1 MDIVI
6 KVDTTD
12 LKLRQMSNQIND
24 MVRNTVEEVVQQVF
38 DESQALVPVN
48 TGALKSSGQIVKEPP
63 SLDGSFTSSY
73 VTYGNG
79 AVNYAVKVHEDLEMY
94 HTAPT
99 RAKFLEIPLTQN
111 RAMLESLIRQR
122 LKVILNS

>member
-12 LKLRQMSNQIND
+12 LKLRQMSNQINN
-24 MVRNTVEEVVQQVF
+24 MVRNTVKEVVEKIFQ
-38 DESQALVPVN
+38 ESQLLVPVN
-48 TGALKSSGQIVKEPP
+48 TGALKNSGEIIDEEA
-63 SLDGSFTSSY
+63 SMDGTFTSSY

-99 RAKFLEIPLTQN
+99 RAKFLEIPLVQN
-111 RAMLESLIRQR
+111 RKVLESLIRQR